1 MEYRNAI
8 IDECGN
14 LRFLCSEL
22 EDYEIK
28 EILELHPKWK
38 KTGGINMKNPIS
50 KEVLIELEKVYGN
63 LDNNCGCYINGEW
76 LSVKNIVKLIEKI
89 DTDVSVV
96 QSYYG
101 DDYNL

>member
-22 EDYEIK
+22 EDYEIE

-38 KTGGINMKNPIS
+38 KTGGINMKNPIL

-76 LSVKNIVKLIEKI
+76 LSVKNIVKLI
-89 DTDVSVV
+89 
-96 QSYYG
+96 
-101 DDYNL
+101 LLHH